1 MSATKNVS
9 RLQKGTQAESEAWIK
24 GVEARL
30 HEVLSAG
37 QDFVEA
43 IKEDKRRGAK
53 SALGAQPVTGNP
65 LPAGAHIDPGTRRFN
80 MALSSRLQEY
90 VSTAESHIREL
101 ETFLEELEE
110 NRHRYR
116 FSPWAEQRRR
126 QAVRDT
132 EKRLSDARDGL
143 RYLRTHSRDILDDL
157 HAEGI
162 DPITEGPDDRRPRP
176 TATIDPYRQPIH
188 PVLWGPGYRPRDS
201 PDPLYRYG
209 PRRPGH
215 DPGDPDRP
223 GFESMGERIARRH
236 RERTDPRPMAP
247 RAPYFEDPGVP
258 SRLPPSGHWNPHPRG
273 KGMMRYLGEYIP
285 PQEGREGVREGV
297 REAVREGGAAQ
308 GIGRPQIAQI
318 IREYLRARGY
328 DPDDRLFTDY
338 INANMEL
345 IKTRIERQLRTENPN
360 DPRKYIE
367 DDLEVIKDFY
377 DSNVRALEELPE
389 ESGVGSMGEGAGNA
403 SQRQLRQQART
414 EILDLLN
421 NIAIRGT
428 VPNMDAYVNANF
440 DTIVTNVMAR
450 LGREQTMSVKKAAEE
465 EFDAILDM
473 LEDQKARRDAV
484 RDEILHILD
493 NLEPVEKPD
502 KLVNYV
508 NNRIE
513 TIIDDVIKLMD
524 NNEGMT
530 VEQAAGRG
538 FGKVVTL
545 VDDLDDDDPSFDT
558 LQAAAGLGIEEALD
572 GLKVVSAQL
581 GLDVGEQHMMVVGA
595 PSRRALRGVA
605 SMKNVREDHHR
616 RLNRVMGHLKKLEG
630 LRLRI
635 LSNESEFQKRLAIS
649 KKQLRDIAAHI
660 KASEKEAAMLQQ
672 RIREIGGAFPA
683 EGAAFG
689 TSDLSDLWVAAGDSI
704 EMSVAEDRALAAAMT
719 DDWTGEGRG
728 SGPMEALVGGEYD
741 DSDEAEDEDSYYG
754 GGEYDNELGGE
765 GAMPAEGI
773 VSWFKKKR
781 GKRRA
786 RQGLGD
792 VADVHKDEM
801 RQKRKEKQQIRR
813 QTKQRTGA
821 ISKDIRAL
829 RRKRSKESKKGRKQ
843 SRAVAKEERELRKR
857 ERNARRLRRSVAAAG
872 SSLSDHLVSIG
883 AAFESGAKR
892 EGGQDYDIDDVS
904 AEGHSEIV
912 EAKVDHHAT
921 HAMAHLF
928 GVLDTEVNEEGEE
941 SEEGAGS
948 EGAMAAGADLS
959 PVTKYIHAWVNA
971 ARTRVGGRLGDGS
984 YDDEDDEDELERHA
998 KSIEG
1003 ELGGEGGAS
1012 EELVS
1017 AWNALHQ
1024 RNRQLLDDMG
1034 RGDEEE
1040 I

>member
-30 HEVLSAG
+30 REVLSAG
-37 QDFVEA
+37 QEFVEA

-80 MALSSRLQEY
+80 MALSTRLQEY

-143 RYLRTHSRDILDDL
+143 AYLRTHSRDVLDDL

-176 TATIDPYRQPIH
+176 TATIDPYRHPIH

-223 GFESMGERIARRH
+223 GFESMGERIARRR
-236 RERTDPRPMAP
+236 REIADTRPMAP

-258 SRLPPSGHWNPHPRG
+258 SRLPPSGRWNPHPRG
-273 KGMMRYLGEYIP
+273 KGMMRYLGEYHVP
-285 PQEGREGVREGV
+285 EGVTEGVREERREGVREGV
-297 REAVREGGAAQ
+297 REGAREAQ
-308 GIGRPQIAQI
+308 GMGRPQIVQI
-318 IREYLRARGY
+318 IRDYLTRRGY
-328 DPDDRLFTDY
+328 DPNDPEFVAYIETNMPLILTRLENTFYQDRPDDPQNVITDFVDDIKIEYDEFHRGGGMVAPGEDVGEASQGGVDLPADENLREAIRDSIFDVVAHLADDDRTDKVKNY
-338 INANMEL
+338 INN
-345 IKTRIERQLRTENPN
+345 K
-360 DPRKYIE
+360 
-367 DDLEVIKDFY
+367 LE
-377 DSNVRALEELPE
+377 
-389 ESGVGSMGEGAGNA
+389 
-403 SQRQLRQQART
+403 
-414 EILDLLN
+414 
-421 NIAIRGT
+421 
-428 VPNMDAYVNANF
+428 
-440 DTIVTNVMAR
+440 TIVDGAIKRM
-450 LGREQTMSVKKAAEE
+450 E
-465 EFDAILDM
+465 EFHELTA
-473 LEDQKARRDAV
+473 EA
-484 RDEILHILD
+484 
-493 NLEPVEKPD
+493 
-502 KLVNYV
+502 
-508 NNRIE
+508 
-513 TIIDDVIKLMD
+513 
-524 NNEGMT
+524 
-530 VEQAAGRG
+530 AAGREVL
-538 FGKVVTL
+538 FLIDKIKAL
-545 VDDLDDDDPSFDT
+545 RDDDPFVQT
-558 LQAAAGLGIEEALD
+558 PQTAAGLGIEEALD

-595 PSRRALRGVA
+595 PSRRALRGAA
-605 SMKNVREDHHR
+605 SMKGVREDHHR

-649 KKQLRDIAAHI
+649 RKQLRDIAAHI

-689 TSDLSDLWVAAGDSI
+689 NSDLSDLWVAGDSI

-754 GGEYDNELGGE
+754 DGDEYDTELGGE

-829 RRKRSKESKKGRKQ
+829 RRKRSQESKKGRKQ
-843 SRAVAKEERELRKR
+843 GRALAKEERELRKR

-892 EGGQDYDIDDVS
+892 EGGQDYDIDDDS

-941 SEEGAGS
+941 SEEGVGS
-948 EGAMAAGADLS
+948 DGAMAAGADLS

-1003 ELGGEGGAS
+1003 ELGGEDGGS
-1012 EELVS
+1012 EDLVS